1 MSFDL
6 ERLATA
12 IAAGPPARLVVLFGS
27 AAKDQMHADSDVD
40 IGWIPV
46 DPDLSLGAE
55 LAFQAELTGVA
66 GREVDL
72 VRLDQASTICR
83 YEVARSGIQLAGD
96 RSEFVRFRAD
106 SIIDYLD
113 FEPALRTA
121 TERYRQ
127 AILAGVGKGQR

>member
-1 MSFDL
+1 
-6 ERLATA
+6 
-12 IAAGPPARLVVLFGS
+12 
-27 AAKDQMHADSDVD
+27 MHAGSDVD

-55 LAFQAELTGVA
+55 LEFQAELTRAA

-72 VRLDQASTICR
+72 VRLDLASTICR
-83 YEVARSGIQLAGD
+83 HEVARDGIRLAGE
-96 RSEFVRFRAD
+96 RSEFVRFCAE
-106 SIIDYLD
+106 SIGDYLD
-113 FEPALRTA
+113 FEPALRAA